1 MRNPKTR
8 KLDFRHYIQR
18 PTGRLQRYTLFLEQ
32 IIKHTPN
39 DNPDKDSLDNA
50 LQVIKELCRESDN
63 NVFNTE
69 RRLKLEE
76 INRRL
81 KKRNGEPIVRIYFH
95 NITSSRMRILIFY
108 YIISMNL
115 ISMMMQDN

>member
-1 MRNPKTR
+1 MRDPKAR

-32 IIKHTPN
+32 IIKHTSN

-50 LQVIKELCRESDN
+50 LQVIKELCRESDT
-63 NVFNTE
+63 NVSNTE
-69 RRLKLEE
+69 RKLKLEE

-81 KKRNGEPIVRIYFH
+81 KKRTGEPIVRICFH
-95 NITSSRMRILIFY
+95 NITSSRMYILIF
-108 YIISMNL
+108 IIIL
-115 ISMMMQDN
+115 LG